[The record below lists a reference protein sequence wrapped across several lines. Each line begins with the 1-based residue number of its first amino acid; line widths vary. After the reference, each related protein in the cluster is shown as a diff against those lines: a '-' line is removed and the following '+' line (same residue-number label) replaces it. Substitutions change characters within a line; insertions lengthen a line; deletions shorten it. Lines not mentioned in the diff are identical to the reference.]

1 MTTPTGVPQG
11 YKFGWIVACGGLS
24 NLGNPALLQSW
35 SGLGTPGA
43 TLAGVV
49 TAWSVVLG
57 LAAAA
62 VRPWSWYLL
71 MACHGLGL
79 VWIALYARLVAP
91 GWPDALVALGVGL
104 PYTLFS
110 FVYFYRR
117 RAMFGAARR
126 WRGLERWWPA
136 VAGPESAAPGS
147 SRGFAGLALRH
158 RLLVVV
164 IVALLMMIGRR

>member
-1 MTTPTGVPQG
+1 MTTATGAAQG

-24 NLGNPALLQSW
+24 NLGNPALVASW
-35 SGLGTPGA
+35 SGPAA

-71 MACHGLGL
+71 MVCHALGPA
-79 VWIALYARLVAP
+79 WILLYVRLVAP
-91 GWPDALVALGVGL
+91 GWPDTLVALGVGL
-104 PYTLFS
+104 PYTLLS

-126 WRGLERWWPA
+126 WRGLERWWPS
-136 VAGPESAAPGS
+136 VAGPESAGPGS
-147 SRGFAGLALRH
+147 SRGFGGLALRH
-158 RLLVVV
+158 RLLVIV
-164 IVALLMMIGRR
+164 IVALLVMIGRG